1 MTSTVR
7 SGYSC
12 KGLKKFSDQRVKAQ
26 SIKSVQANIAETAKK
41 NTVNYT
47 EHLNSM
53 LNWGNIN
60 RIIFTANHTE
70 DLNSML
76 NLRNI
81 KYR

>member
-1 MTSTVR
+1 MQRLEEIFRSTSESTEYKVCPSKYGR
-7 SGYSC
+7 NG
-12 KGLKKFSDQRVKAQ
+12 
-26 SIKSVQANIAETAKK
+26 KK